1 MSKRDGLGAVSKAA
15 MKRLA
20 LLSALLLSACATT
33 PTIPVQQPVTTKL
46 TEFAYPHVKRPN
58 LLVADLDRSLVIYR
72 DVLGFEAAPIG
83 TSAPDSYS
91 YPVFAIPPEGRMR
104 YTYLGEAME
113 DRVFGLTEV
122 KNVELPRPADR
133 APYMSTVVIGV
144 TGIETIIE
152 KLGAMGLEMTE
163 PRVSG
168 GSEFTFTEVSFIDPD
183 GHMIVLYEVM
193 ADK

>member
-1 MSKRDGLGAVSKAA
+1 

-20 LLSALLLSACATT
+20 LLSAVLLSACATA
-33 PTIPVQQPVTTKL
+33 PSPDLQQPITQKL

-58 LLVADLDRSLVIYR
+58 LLVADLDRSLAIYR
-72 DVLGFEAAPIG
+72 DILGFEAAPIG
-83 TSAPDSYS
+83 TSALDSYS

-113 DRVFGLTEV
+113 DRVLGLTEV
-122 KNVELPRPADR
+122 SNVDLPRPADR

-144 TGIETIIE
+144 NDIDTIIE
-152 KLGAMGLEMTE
+152 RLDALGLEMTE

-168 GSEFTFTEVSFIDPD
+168 GTEFTFTEVSFIDPD
-183 GHMIVLYEVM
+183 GHMIVLYEAM
-193 ADK
+193 G